1 MTDRQPLADEEL
13 AARPFD
19 ELVGELQRIVTLL
32 EGGGV
37 GLEESIALYREGLR
51 LHAASEERLR
61 RAELAIA
68 ELGRRA
74 GTEPG
79 AEPAQEA
86 DG

>member
-79 AEPAQEA
+79 TEPAQEA